1 MTQLTYGPWNPGIES
16 AVPRRLLPLAT
27 LFRPENV
34 FGSLEDALELADL
47 TGLAAEELVAF
58 RPGRLA
64 LHELLVRVMADLSVP
79 DGPRVE
85 DLGINFRAMAS
96 NVFERYVEPRMKD
109 IEEAYHRLEREV
121 AALAGAELEAA
132 FAARALADWEGQ
144 AAGERNATAR
154 AALRAV
160 ARVAGSVCARHGRLW
175 GDPAL
180 LAKVAARLACNEHGS
195 VAVGRLIEPLI
206 TEAVRAE
213 GYTRLPSQ
221 REPVVMNIKGASA
234 SGKSTMRP
242 LQKRLA
248 DEIGVAWGDFALISP
263 DIWRKQLLDYG
274 SLGEAY
280 KYAGSFTGQELR
292 MIDQKLDR
300 YMAAKAEHGGIP
312 HLLIDRFRFDSF
324 APESEEAGSNLL
336 TRFGRT
342 VYLFF
347 MITPPDATV
356 ERSWKRGL
364 EVGRYKAVDDLL
376 AHNVEAYSGMPE
388 LFFTW
393 ALRGDK
399 TVHYEFLD
407 NSVPAGEPPRSAAF
421 GADGELNVLDVKCML
436 DVARYARI
444 NVDATSPE
452 EVYRDSAA
460 MAAEACTDFLA
471 ACAQRLPALN
481 FAARASGR
489 VYLRIEA
496 GHPAWTEPQALAAA
510 LEDAETRAGILAV
523 APAARDAPPRR
534 ASEAPQIDRRHI
546 LGR

>member
-1 MTQLTYGPWNPGIES
+1 MTGQAFGPWNPGIES

-27 LFRPENV
+27 LYRSENV
-34 FGSLEDALELADL
+34 LGSLEDALELADL
-47 TGLAAEELVAF
+47 TGLAADELVAF
-58 RPGRLA
+58 RPRRLA

-85 DLGINFRAMAS
+85 DLGINFRAMTSAILA
-96 NVFERYVEPRMKD
+96 RHVEPRMKE
-109 IEEAYHRLEREV
+109 IEETYRRLEREV
-121 AALAGAELEAA
+121 AALALAEFEAA
-132 FAARALADWEGQ
+132 FAARALADWEGR
-144 AAGERNATAR
+144 AAGERDATAR

-175 GDPAL
+175 GEPAL
-180 LAKVAARLACNEHGS
+180 LAKVAVRLALNEHGS
-195 VAVGRLIEPLI
+195 VAIGRLIEPLI
-206 TEAVRAE
+206 AEAVRAE
-213 GYTRLPSQ
+213 RYALLPAQ
-221 REPVVMNIKGASA
+221 AEPVVMNIKGASA

-242 LQKRLA
+242 LQKTLA
-248 DEIGVAWGDFALISP
+248 DEIGAAWGDFALISP

-300 YMAAKAEHGGIP
+300 YMAAKAERGGIP

-336 TRFGRT
+336 TRFGRV

-376 AHNVEAYSGMPE
+376 AHNVEAYAGMPE

-393 ALRGDK
+393 ALARGK
-399 TVHYEFLD
+399 RVHYEFLD
-407 NSVPAGEPPRSAAF
+407 NSVPAGERPKSAAF
-421 GADGELNVLDVKCML
+421 GRDGELNVLDVKCML
-436 DVARYARI
+436 DVVRFARI
-444 NVDATSPE
+444 NVDATSPQ
-452 EVYRDSAA
+452 EVYRDREA
-460 MAAEACTDFLA
+460 MRAEASAGFLA
-471 ACAQRLPALN
+471 ECARRLPALN
-481 FAARASGR
+481 FAARESGR

-496 GHPAWTEPQALAAA
+496 GRAAWAEPEALAAA
-510 LEDAETRAGILAV
+510 LEDAETRIGILAV
-523 APAARDAPPRR
+523 APDAREAPTRR
-534 ASEAPQIDRRHI
+534 AANAPRVERAHI
-546 LGR
+546 LGS

>member
-1 MTQLTYGPWNPGIES
+1 MTEQAFGPWHPGIES
-16 AVPRRLLPLAT
+16 SLPRRLLPLAT
-27 LFRPENV
+27 LYRPENV
-34 FGSLEDALELADL
+34 LGSLEDALELADL
-47 TGLAAEELVAF
+47 TGLAADELVAF
-58 RPGRLA
+58 RPQRLA

-85 DLGINFRAMAS
+85 DLGINFRAMTS
-96 NVFERYVEPRMKD
+96 TLLERYVAPRMKD
-109 IEEAYHRLEREV
+109 IEQTYRRLEREI
-121 AALAGAELEAA
+121 ATLAGAELEAA
-132 FAARALADWEGQ
+132 FAARALVDWEGR
-144 AAGERNATAR
+144 AAGERNAAAR

-175 GDPAL
+175 GEPAL
-180 LAKVAARLACNEHGS
+180 LSKVAVRLAMNEHGS
-195 VAVGRLIEPLI
+195 VAIGRLIEPLI
-206 TEAVRAE
+206 AEAVRAE
-213 GYTRLPSQ
+213 GYTLLPVQ

-242 LQKRLA
+242 LHKRLA

-300 YMAAKAEHGGIP
+300 YMAAKAERGGIP

-324 APESEEAGSNLL
+324 APESDEAGSNLL
-336 TRFGRT
+336 TRFGRI

-364 EVGRYKAVDDLL
+364 DVGRYKAVDDLL
-376 AHNVEAYSGMPE
+376 AHNVEAYGGMLE

-393 ALRGDK
+393 ALARGK
-399 TVHYEFLD
+399 SVHYEFLD
-407 NSVPAGEPPRSAAF
+407 NSVPAGERPKSAAF
-421 GADGELNVLDVKCML
+421 GRDGELNVLDVKCML
-436 DVARYARI
+436 DIARYARI
-444 NVDATSPE
+444 NVDATGPR
-452 EVYRDSAA
+452 EVYREREA
-460 MAAEACTDFLA
+460 MRAENSTGFLA
-471 ACAQRLPALN
+471 ACARRLPALN
-481 FAARASGR
+481 FAARDTGR

-496 GHPAWTEPQALAAA
+496 GRAAWAEPAALAAA
-510 LEDAETRAGILAV
+510 LEDADTRAGILAA
-523 APAARDAPPRR
+523 APQAREAPPRR
-534 ASEAPQIDRRHI
+534 AGEAPLIERSRT

>member
-1 MTQLTYGPWNPGIES
+1 MSEEVFGPWHPGIDS
-16 AVPRRLLPLAT
+16 TVPRRLLPLAT
-27 LFRPENV
+27 LYRPGNV
-34 FGSLEDALELADL
+34 LGSLEDALELADL

-58 RPGRLA
+58 RPQRLA

-85 DLGINFRAMAS
+85 DLGINFRAMTTLIL
-96 NVFERYVEPRMKD
+96 ERHVAPRMAD
-109 IEEAYHRLEREV
+109 IEQTYRRLEREMT
-121 AALAGAELEAA
+121 ALARAELEAA
-132 FAARALADWEGQ
+132 FAARALADWEGR
-144 AAGERNATAR
+144 AAGERDPAAR

-175 GDPAL
+175 GEPAL
-180 LAKVAARLACNEHGS
+180 LSKVAARLALNEHGS
-195 VAVGRLIEPLI
+195 VAIGRLIEPLVA
-206 TEAVRAE
+206 EAARAE
-213 GYTRLPSQ
+213 GYALLPAQ

-248 DEIGVAWGDFALISP
+248 GEIGVAWGDFALISP
-263 DIWRKQLLDYG
+263 DIWRKQLLDYA

-300 YMAAKAEHGGIP
+300 YMAAKAERGGIP

-324 APESEEAGSNLL
+324 APESDEAGSNLL
-336 TRFGRT
+336 TRFGRI

-376 AHNVEAYSGMPE
+376 AHNVEAYGGMPE

-393 ALRGDK
+393 ALARGK
-399 TVHYEFLD
+399 RVHYEFLD

-421 GADGELNVLDVKCML
+421 GRDGELNVLDVARML
-436 DVARYARI
+436 DIVRFARI
-444 NVDATSPE
+444 DVDATNPQ
-452 EVYRDSAA
+452 EVYRDREA
-460 MAAEACTDFLA
+460 MRAQACTGFLA
-471 ACAQRLPALN
+471 ECARRLPALN
-481 FAARASGR
+481 FADAASGR

-496 GHPAWTEPQALAAA
+496 GRAAWAEPQALAAA
-510 LEDAETRAGILAV
+510 LEDPETRAGILAV
-523 APAARDAPPRR
+523 APQAR
-534 ASEAPQIDRRHI
+534 EAPARPAFEAPLIERRDT